1 MALNEEDFICICD
14 AEFDSI
20 EQLQEHWRTNTTQT
34 TGRPHY
40 RLVKFVSDYGN
51 KPSSKAETKPEEPQ

>member
-20 EQLQEHWRTNTTQT
+20 EQLQEHWRTNNVQT
-34 TGRPHY
+34 TGKPHY
-40 RLVKFVSDYGN
+40 RPVKFTSDYSS
-51 KPSSKAETKPEEPQ
+51 KPRSKAETKPEESQ